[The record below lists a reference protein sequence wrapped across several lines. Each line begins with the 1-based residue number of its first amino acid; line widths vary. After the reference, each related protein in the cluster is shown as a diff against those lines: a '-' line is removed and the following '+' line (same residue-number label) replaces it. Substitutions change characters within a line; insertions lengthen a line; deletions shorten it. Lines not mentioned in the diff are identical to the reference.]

1 MIYFSF
7 IEIPGTSPEMLA
19 LDATDVEAARTEARE
34 GLRSLPGATEAHLFD
49 GDRFVETVEAPAFG
63 FAGVNAA
70 EAVAAPQPP
79 RPRRTRSP
87 RLMGHSQVTST
98 QTSN

>member
-7 IEIPGTSPEMLA
+7 IELPGAPPEMLA
-19 LDATDVEAARTEARE
+19 LGATDADAARTEARE
-34 GLRSLPGATEAHLFD
+34 GLRSLPGASEAHLFD

-70 EAVAAPQPP
+70 DAVSAPQPP
-79 RPRRTRSP
+79 RSRRTRSP
-87 RLMGHSQVTST
+87 RLLGQSQGPSSP
-98 QTSN
+98 TSN